1 MRKPLLAMI
10 GFSAACLS
18 ATGVMADESY
28 RGRDFIGGNGLPS
41 VTPWGDTYV
50 GAASAATIPGN
61 GTFFYIKNVQPTRFA
76 PSPRVRTVTAA
87 TSDCAWE
94 MGVCVIRRER

>member
-50 GAASAATIPGN
+50 GAASSATIPGN
-61 GTFFYIKNVQPTRFA
+61 GTFFYIKNVQPARYA
-76 PSPRVRTVTAA
+76 PSPRVRTVTAT

-94 MGVCVIRRER
+94 MGVCVIRRDR